1 MIEEK
6 NNYKRILQTY
16 QEIGLIPKT
25 SDIYGIYELDDKLN
39 ELKNLIVEI
48 GSHANEF
55 NQLVGKFFGRDDL
68 LLKVF

>member
-6 NNYKRILQTY
+6 NNNKQILQTY
-16 QEIGLIPKT
+16 QELGLISKT
-25 SDIYGIYELDDKLN
+25 SEMHGMYELDDKLN